1 MDTISYY
8 TDFYYY
14 RDGEKKHVIA
24 IHRTR
29 AGQVALELA
38 GGIGIRTGNYCN
50 PNRYRYGRGGGE
62 NACPSIVIPIIVVK
76 TKGCDYRGMGGYARL
91 RPPLASGCG
100 CCLEHTIP
108 CQVARGLV
116 SELLRQ

>member
-38 GGIGIRTGNYCN
+38 AGIGIRTGNYYY
-50 PNRYRYGRGGGE
+50 RYRYRYRDGGGG
-62 NACPSIVIPIIVVK
+62 V
-76 TKGCDYRGMGGYARL
+76 
-91 RPPLASGCG
+91 
-100 CCLEHTIP
+100 
-108 CQVARGLV
+108 
-116 SELLRQ
+116 